1 MELVVS
7 GDSLPSVDR
16 YIMGLKYVMVELL
29 SMFDIFRF
37 DILYHTL
44 PPPPPHSSPSIPPPL
59 PELSVHSS
67 VLSLTPWYG
76 G

>member
-16 YIMGLKYVMVELL
+16 YILGLKYVMVELL

-44 PPPPPHSSPSIPPPL
+44 PPPTLPPPSL
-59 PELSVHSS
+59 PHYQSSLSIAA
-67 VLSLTPWYG
+67 Y
-76 G
+76 